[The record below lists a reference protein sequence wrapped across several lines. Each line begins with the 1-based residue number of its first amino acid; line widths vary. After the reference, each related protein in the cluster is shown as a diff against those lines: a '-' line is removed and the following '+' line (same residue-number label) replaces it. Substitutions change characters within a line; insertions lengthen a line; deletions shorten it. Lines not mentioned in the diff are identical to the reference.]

1 MVPRMLQ
8 FRKDM
13 LSVLQQSFGGHVDFA
28 QALKEGG
35 AQAYPTV

>member
-8 FRKDM
+8 FRRDM
-13 LSVLQQSFGGHVDFA
+13 QSVLHHSFAGHADFA

-35 AQAYPTV
+35 QQLVGK